1 MSGKGEI
8 SEKRLLW
15 LTAAVLLLLTVA
27 SFFKFTDWRV
37 ALGVF
42 LGGVLSFLNL
52 YWLRL
57 SLKALLGT
65 AAETGARPRFNSAL
79 YVLRYLTIATIIAFA
94 ATFNLVS
101 VAATLVG
108 LLSFAFAILL
118 EAIIQIY
125 FVIVNRE
132 ED

>member
-1 MSGKGEI
+1 MNGKSEI

-15 LTAAVLLLLTVA
+15 LTAIVLLFLTVG
-27 SFFKFTDWRV
+27 SLFRFGNWRV
-37 ALGVF
+37 SLGVF

-52 YWLRL
+52 YWLKL
-57 SLKALLGT
+57 SLNALLGE
-65 AAETGARPRFNSAL
+65 ASAGGRPRFNSAL

-118 EAIIQIY
+118 EAIIQLFYI
-125 FVIVNRE
+125 VIVNRE
-132 ED
+132 DN